1 MESAAQTAI
10 VVDTH
15 PLSLDSLARVIAQL
29 GIEISARETKI
40 ERFADLVEDHDPDLL
55 VLGVETVDDKVEQ
68 LLRVVQSKHP
78 KLRVVVISDDD
89 PRSAQAAFAA
99 GAHAYCDRTA
109 SADDLAAAIRQSF
122 ERSIHLRPMLAHQP
136 YLTQREIEIVRLVA
150 EGRTNKEIAGTLW
163 VTLHTVKF
171 HLSNIY
177 RKLNVVNRAEAT
189 RWAVRH
195 GLLDTRSQAPAA
207 NRRPQK

>member
-89 PRSAQAAFAA
+89 PRS
-99 GAHAYCDRTA
+99 DRTA

-195 GLLDTRSQAPAA
+195 GLLDTRSQVGAGT
-207 NRRPQK
+207 